1 MNRNSNFNFARNP
14 GIEMSRSRFQRNNHK
29 VDTFNA
35 GELVPIYMDEVLPG
49 DTFSL
54 DMSAL
59 VRMSTP
65 IFPVMDNAFMDVWF
79 FFVPNRIV
87 WNHWRELMG
96 ENRETYWTQ
105 KVDYSV
111 PQVKAPTGGWAELSL
126 ADHFGIPTKVN
137 NLSVNALPFRA
148 YGMIWNEF
156 FRNQNTTNP
165 TQVEVDDK
173 NINGKN
179 PDEVTASNDWAITG
193 AKPLKVAK
201 LFDYYTGALPEP
213 QKGEP
218 VEISLASS
226 WLPVGIG
233 DYHGPLDKVSN
244 AQALTWESPSGEGS
258 ASNDFNLAAI
268 KQDSAN
274 PNGLKDYKTAISGN
288 ASGTKNLWAYPTN
301 LWASPVTAAATVNQ
315 LRQAFQIQKLLE
327 RDARGGTRYRE
338 ILKNHFGVTSS
349 DARMQI
355 PEYLGGTR
363 VPINVSQVVQTS
375 ATNETS
381 PQGNV
386 AAVSVTPMRKS
397 LFTKSFDEHGLI
409 IGVAAVR
416 TEQSYQQ
423 GLEKVWSRKDRL
435 DFYFPVLANIGE
447 QAILNKEIYAQGT
460 SQDDEAFGYQEAWAE
475 YRYKPNQV
483 CGRFRSNAQ
492 QSLDAWH
499 YAQNYDKLPTL
510 SSEWMEQGDT
520 EMKRT
525 LAVQT
530 EPDFIADFG
539 FYNRTTRVMPLYSIP
554 GLIDHN

>member
-111 PQVKAPTGGWAELSL
+111 PQVKAPAGGWAELSL

-179 PDEVTASNDWAITG
+179 PDDVNASNDWAITG

-218 VEISLASS
+218 VEIGIAGGAPLAVYQDS
-226 WLPVGIG
+226 
-233 DYHGPLDKVSN
+233 K
-244 AQALTWESPSGEGS
+244 LTTIAPFTETENQNQQWKLTNQQLIANQFKQP
-258 ASNDFNLAAI
+258 NDFNQPEWQTPVNNYGGNSRTGYLGVNLGAA
-268 KQDSAN
+268 N
-274 PNGLKDYKTAISGN
+274 AI
-288 ASGTKNLWAYPTN
+288 
-301 LWASPVTAAATVNQ
+301 TVNQ
-315 LRQAFQIQKLLE
+315 LRQAFQVQKLLE

-460 SQDDEAFGYQEAWAE
+460 SQDEEAFGYQEAWAE

-539 FYNRTTRVMPLYSIP
+539 FYNKTTRVMPLYSIP